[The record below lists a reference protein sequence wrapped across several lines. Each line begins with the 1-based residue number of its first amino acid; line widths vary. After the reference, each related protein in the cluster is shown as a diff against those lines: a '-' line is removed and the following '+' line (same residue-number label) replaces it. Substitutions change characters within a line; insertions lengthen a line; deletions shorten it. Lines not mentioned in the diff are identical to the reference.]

1 MHEKL
6 RFFLFLFI
14 VLSCSST
21 QEKSKH
27 ITYSAFN
34 IITTPILVEK
44 DTILVNELRFYDIK
58 SAKDAMKLMY
68 LDHGKWT
75 KKLEGIHQ
83 KTLKRFVWQNVKL
96 LDKYNDLFTVIAG
109 GVENN
114 TNYFTYLTV
123 LDAAQKDCLKENHTF
138 RKILTDHFTS
148 KMKRLDT
155 KKIDYKVFN

>member
-1 MHEKL
+1 M
-6 RFFLFLFI
+6 RAYVYFLFLFI
-14 VLSCSST
+14 ILSCSST

-27 ITYSAFN
+27 KTYPAFN
-34 IITTPILVEK
+34 IITTPFLVEK
-44 DTILVNELRFYDIK
+44 DTILINELRFYDTK

-83 KTLKRFVWQNVKL
+83 KILKRFVWKNVKL
-96 LDKYNDLFTVIAG
+96 LNKYNDLFTVIAG
-109 GVENN
+109 GVESN

-123 LDAAQKDCLKENHTF
+123 IDATQKDCLDENHTF
-138 RKILTDHFTS
+138 RNILTDHFTS

-155 KKIDYKVFN
+155 KKIDYKIFN

>member
-1 MHEKL
+1 M
-6 RFFLFLFI
+6 F
-14 VLSCSST
+14 
-21 QEKSKH
+21 
-27 ITYSAFN
+27 
-34 IITTPILVEK
+34 
-44 DTILVNELRFYDIK
+44 
-58 SAKDAMKLMY
+58 
-68 LDHGKWT
+68 
-75 KKLEGIHQ
+75 
-83 KTLKRFVWQNVKL
+83 QNFKL

>member
-68 LDHGKWT
+68 LDHEKWT
-75 KKLEGIHQ
+75 KKLEGTSQ
-83 KTLKRFVWQNVKL
+83 KVLKRFVWQNVKL

-114 TNYFTYLTV
+114 TN
-123 LDAAQKDCLKENHTF
+123 
-138 RKILTDHFTS
+138 
-148 KMKRLDT
+148 
-155 KKIDYKVFN
+155 